1 MADNQIIPLVPDYA
15 YDQNVILEGLNTKFS
30 FRWNFTDNAWY
41 MDIVIIDTGTTIR
54 GIKLVGGKNLLE
66 QYAVTE
72 LGKLFMVDTEEKFAN
87 PDFDN
92 IGDRFKLL
100 YILKENVNDFPI

>member
-1 MADNQIIPLVPDYA
+1 MAENIIIPLVPDYA
-15 YDQNVILEGLNTKFS
+15 YDQNVFLEGLNIQLS
-30 FRWNFTDNAWY
+30 LRWNFTDAAWY
-41 MDIVIIDTGTTIR
+41 MDLAIVDTGTTIR

-72 LGKLFMVDTEEKFAN
+72 LGKLFMVDTELKFEN

-100 YILKENVNDFPI
+100 YVLKENADDIPL